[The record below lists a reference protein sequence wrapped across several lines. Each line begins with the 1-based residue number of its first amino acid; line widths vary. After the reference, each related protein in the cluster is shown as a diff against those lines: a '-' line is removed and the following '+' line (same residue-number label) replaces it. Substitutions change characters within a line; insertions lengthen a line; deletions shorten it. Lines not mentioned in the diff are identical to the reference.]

1 MTLRFPQFPAQRS
14 PQESQNSSGVGPLPA
29 GVAQG
34 AANQTTTPGLGQGVG
49 ISSQPE
55 ALQRAQAFFSGPLP
69 SFNSFEGID
78 EVIRRAAETIGVSQW
93 TSFVA
98 TRAPLDLDTGNL
110 SFPRQNLDVIRG
122 VDRKEGVLLGN
133 FDFSPD
139 GSNALAAFELMMTA
153 AFVNLKRGLED
164 AVPELG
170 GSLFLLDGLTPEES
184 RIRLALGKLALEFNT
199 ALLSL
204 DDVLRAP
211 WSLEQSVPTTGWLL
225 RRSPSYP
232 LTLSNRD
239 VQRVLAGFI
248 GEIDQSPA
256 QAWNRWTRESTWAM
270 AWGTAPALGLTPEQR
285 EEKFKILL
293 GTAGAPLPFPATVQG
308 WDDLVASV
316 PSPAPSAA
324 PSSGAPAVQGT
335 LAQLPEATQQTG
347 VLGRILTQE
356 EQEPV
361 AQRIR
366 GAAFGLE
373 PTFDVWTGSG
383 TTDAVARRASQIA
396 GFFNV
401 FQPTE
406 KQLLFALTTIVR
418 NSLLLRE
425 PSSAGFPNK
434 TLFPDEDQAS
444 ALGENRGFDSFPFT
458 LMGGSGLV
466 PARSPKRAP
475 LLTVNGRTLNVWA
488 SEEARNLIRDDLLGS
503 TLDPINTKAWRSEVR
518 LRLAAGS
525 EWASQTRASLPA
537 DLISG
542 SLSEI
547 VKKHNENV
555 VLAKLNQ
562 LRYEELASVR
572 SQIRSLREAATEVQT
587 RIDALASAREQ
598 HEAAIEAE
606 RAARAKVQEQLQRLF
621 AIAPRLEEEYFEIDP
636 RSETRF
642 GIANFPRFRYSRF
655 ERRIGSLITALVYQS
670 PKTYDFQLKIIF
682 WDGKSQAGSR
692 FPTDP
697 YRPSRRADVIDKAR
711 DIFEIAR
718 NDQARPS
725 VGAALQELEDAR
737 RVLAASWQAIK
748 GTDTQDILRDA
759 ASVEGGFDRI
769 REAERAI
776 IQRFADA
783 PTLIREEI
791 GRRLLTHW
799 IALNSEP
806 ISLQQAELLGAS
818 CLLSYFEWSG
828 SSEVLAKLGTDKI
841 SVYNQALETSLLG
854 LAKGSQQEIP
864 PEEGSFKFDLGATEG
879 EHSFL
884 SASGEGFI
892 NVCKYLGQLVGP
904 LYESIINIGPLR
916 TEPERGFPVGS
927 TVWLGF
933 DAFTLWSM
941 CCALVL
947 GAIRESDVRASSI
960 QAEPHRSV
968 VLSVLP
974 DGRAELICD
983 ESQIAALAV
992 PSSLLDDLGDWAKES
1007 SGALEAIPAFHALV
1021 WNNLNQRLDP
1031 VIRSLDSTQPLEPE
1045 AALNTLLSGVPNLA
1059 ALWALGGDGRLAASG
1074 LVPKALQITSERAQD
1089 APGALEALRKGV
1101 DSGALKNGFVRLLV
1115 ALLKE
1120 VGFGDLYQPTAS
1132 GNGEIDTDRILLFGA
1147 NRRNQRNRA
1156 LEVTMLWE
1164 SLLDDFAFSKFWT
1177 LRMDL
1182 WAVPKRQD
1190 VLLSPVEFDFQGL
1203 PILRRQAESGQVITR
1218 LGSIQQMFDQ
1228 WWVFK
1233 TVVDGETRT
1242 MNWRQAAEFVG
1253 ENNLDLPPALLN
1265 EALNACLRLW
1275 LRALWG
1281 LTVDDTLMS
1290 KALNYGEELQDFA
1303 IRNASEQPFER
1314 IYCLP
1319 WTKDF
1324 ARATTNGDQPL
1335 AFPRGSRA
1343 WDQSPSAA
1351 ERAERQIGSAISAGE
1366 LRLTWSDYDP

>member
-1 MTLRFPQFPAQRS
+1 MTLRFPQVPAQS
-14 PQESQNSSGVGPLPA
+14 NPQESQNSSGERVGPLPA
-29 GVAQG
+29 GIQG

-49 ISSQPE
+49 ISSTPE
-55 ALQRAQAFFSGPLP
+55 ALQRAQELFSGPLP

-110 SFPRQNLDVIRG
+110 SFSRQNLDVIRG

-164 AVPELG
+164 ALPELG
-170 GSLFLLDGLTPEES
+170 GSLFLLDGLTPEEN

-225 RRSPSYP
+225 RRSPGYP
-232 LTLSNRD
+232 LTLSNRE
-239 VQRVLAGFI
+239 VERVLAGFI

-256 QAWNRWTRESTWAM
+256 QVWNRWTRESAWAM
-270 AWGTAPALGLTPEQR
+270 AWGTSPALDLTPEQR

-316 PSPAPSAA
+316 PSPAP
-324 PSSGAPAVQGT
+324 PSVAPAVQGT

-347 VLGRILTQE
+347 VLDRILTQE
-356 EQEPV
+356 EREPI

-425 PSSAGFPNK
+425 ASNAGFPNK
-434 TLFPDEDQAS
+434 TLLPDEDQAS
-444 ALGENRGFDSFPFT
+444 ALGENRGFESFPFT

-466 PARSPKRAP
+466 PSRSPKRAP
-475 LLTVNGRTLNVWA
+475 LLTVDGRTLNVWA
-488 SEEARNLIRDDLLGS
+488 SEEARNLIRDDLLGD
-503 TLDPINTKAWRSEVR
+503 TLDPITTKAWRSEVR
-518 LRLAAGS
+518 LRLASGS
-525 EWASQTRASLPA
+525 EWASQARASLPA

-542 SLSEI
+542 SLSKI
-547 VKKHNENV
+547 VKNHNENV

-562 LRYEELASVR
+562 LRSEELASVR
-572 SQIRSLREAATEVQT
+572 SQIPSLRETADQVQGQ
-587 RIDALASAREQ
+587 IDALTSAREQ

-621 AIAPRLEEEYFEIDP
+621 GIAPRLSDDYFEEDP
-636 RSETRF
+636 RSESRF
-642 GIANFPRFRYSRF
+642 GVAGLARFQYQKYQ
-655 ERRIGSLITALVYQS
+655 RRVGNLITSLVYYRE
-670 PKTYDFQLKIIF
+670 PKTYEFKLQIIF
-682 WDGKSQAGSR
+682 WDGTGQSGSR

-697 YRPSRRADVIDKAR
+697 YNPSRRAQAIDKAR
-711 DIFEIAR
+711 DIFEVAR
-718 NDQARPS
+718 NDLNRPS
-725 VGAALQELEDAR
+725 VGSALQRLEEAR
-737 RVLAASWQAIK
+737 RDLAASWQVIK
-748 GTDTQDILRDA
+748 GTDTAAILRDA
-759 ASVEGGFDRI
+759 ASVEGEFENI
-769 REAERAI
+769 RAAEREIA
-776 IQRFADA
+776 QRFSAA
-783 PTLIREEI
+783 PTLLRDEV
-791 GRRLLTHW
+791 GRRLLAHW

-806 ISLQQAELLGAS
+806 NSLQQAELLGAS
-818 CLLSYFEWSG
+818 CLLSFFEWSG
-828 SSEVLAKLGTDKI
+828 SSEVLARLGTDKI
-841 SVYNQALETSLLG
+841 SVYNQALETSILG
-854 LAKGSQQEIP
+854 LAKGSQQEVP
-864 PEEGSFKFDLGATEG
+864 PEEGSFKFDLGATAG

-892 NVCKYLGQLVGP
+892 NTSKYLGQIVGP
-904 LYESIINIGPLR
+904 LYESIINSGPLR
-916 TEPERGFPVGS
+916 TEPAAGFPVGS

-1045 AALNTLLSGVPNLA
+1045 AALETLLSGAPNLA
-1059 ALWALGGDGRLAASG
+1059 ALWALGGNGRLAASG
-1074 LVPKALQITSERAQD
+1074 IVPKALQITSENTQD
-1089 APGALEALRKGV
+1089 APGALQALRKGV

-1147 NRRNQRNRA
+1147 TRRNQRNRA

-1190 VLLSPVEFDFQGL
+1190 ILLSPVEFDSEGL
-1203 PILRRQAESGQVITR
+1203 PVLRRQVDGGQVITR
-1218 LGSIQQMFDQ
+1218 LSTIQQMFDQ

-1242 MNWRQAAEFVG
+1242 MNWRQASEFVG
-1253 ENNLDLPPALLN
+1253 DEGIDFPPALLN

-1281 LTVDDTLMS
+1281 LAVDDTLTS

-1324 ARATTNGDQPL
+1324 ARATTNDDQSL
-1335 AFPRGSRA
+1335 AFPRGVGA
-1343 WDQSPSAA
+1343 WGLNPSAA
-1351 ERAERQIGSAISAGE
+1351 ERVERQIGSAISAGE
-1366 LRLTWSDYDP
+1366 LRLTWSDYDS